1 MVKTQ
6 ALLASRRFWTAVAAL
21 VLAVGNDGLGL
32 NLSEETV
39 TMIVMVASAWIVGD
53 SVRKAE

>member
-39 TMIVMVASAWIVGD
+39 TMVVMVASAWIVGD